1 MIKRPKRWTVSRTI
15 QLHAANALQA
25 LIVLAVEFLST
36 HPNATLTR
44 AELINLLVSAA
55 TIVLRV
61 FTDQPIAGGPK
72 DPTLPG
78 GGTA

>member
-1 MIKRPKRWTVSRTI
+1 MIKRPKKWYQSRTFA
-15 QLHAANALQA
+15 LHAANAAQA
-25 LIVLAVEFLST
+25 LIVLAIEFLST

-44 AELINLLVSAA
+44 AELVNLLVSAL

-72 DPTLPG
+72 DPT
-78 GGTA
+78 GGTPNG